1 MTAPPLVST
10 EWLAGQLGAPR
21 IRVVD
26 ATFFLPGQG
35 DAHAEFR
42 KAHIPGAIFFD
53 IDAIADPSTPLPHML
68 PGPDDFARTMAALG
82 IASDDYVVA
91 YGLGGPRVWWSL
103 RLMGHDQ
110 VSVLDGGLKKWI
122 AEGRPVE
129 SGETR
134 ATPAVFHASPRPEL
148 VRDFDQVRGDLAAGV
163 SVVDARSGERFRAE
177 APEPRPGLKG
187 GHIPGST
194 SLPSSSLFADDGTFR
209 SEAET
214 AGLLA
219 KANAGVDRPV
229 TATCG
234 SGVTAC
240 MIALARARL
249 GRWDTAVYD
258 GSWSEWGAR
267 DDAPV
272 ATGPA

>member
-10 EWLAGQLGAPR
+10 EWLAEQLGAPR

-42 KAHIPGAIFFD
+42 RAHIPGAVFFD
-53 IDAIADPSTPLPHML
+53 IDAVADPATPLPHML

-82 IASDDYVVA
+82 VASDDYVVA
-91 YGLGGPRVWWSL
+91 YGVGGPRVWWSL

-129 SGETR
+129 SGETQP
-134 ATPAVFHASPRPEL
+134 TPAVFHAAERPEL
-148 VRDFDQVRGDLAAGV
+148 ARDFDQVRSDLAAGV
-163 SVVDARSGERFRAE
+163 AVVDARPAERFRGE
-177 APEPRPGLKG
+177 APEPRAGLRG

-214 AGLLA
+214 AELLEQA
-219 KANAGVDRPV
+219 GAGVERPV

-258 GSWSEWGAR
+258 GSWAEWGGR